1 MINIFKIWF
10 FTVVFLLKNK
20 HHVKQINE
28 KNDTEKGFELIK
40 DFSIYVLDKINI
52 NLSIKGEENLNDK
65 DNVLYIS
72 NHPSMIDAFILLTFI
87 KSPNSF
93 FIADSSKIILKF
105 PIIKHV
111 FKMMNNVFINR
122 KDMRSGIK
130 SLKEG
135 TQNLINGYNLVI
147 FPEGQISQVLSDDV
161 IGEFKGGAFK
171 TALEAKKDII
181 TISIIP
187 DVNIQKKP
195 SIFSPIKSTNVK
207 VIIDKKI
214 SYYEMENLKTSEIS
228 KITHDKIKKNI
239 KENKNV

>member
-1 MINIFKIWF
+1 MLNIIKIWF

-20 HHVKQINE
+20 RNVNQINKE
-28 KNDTEKGFELIK
+28 NDNDKCFELIK
-40 DFSIYVLDKINI
+40 DFSIYILDKINI
-52 NLSIKGEENLNDK
+52 NLLIEGEENLNVK

-93 FIADSSKIILKF
+93 FIADSSQVILKL

-111 FKMMNNVFINR
+111 FKRMNNVFINR
-122 KDMRSGIK
+122 QDMRSGIK
-130 SLKEG
+130 SLREG
-135 TQNLINGYNLVI
+135 TQNLNDGYNLVI

-161 IGEFKGGAFK
+161 IGDFKGGAFK
-171 TALEAKKDII
+171 TALDAKKDII

-187 DVNIQKKP
+187 DINIQKKP
-195 SIFSPIKSTNVK
+195 SIFSSIRSTNVK

-214 SYYEMENLKTSEIS
+214 TFSKIENLKTSEIS
-228 KITHDKIKKNI
+228 QMTHNKIKKNI
-239 KENKNV
+239 KENKNA

>member
-1 MINIFKIWF
+1 MINILKIWF

-20 HHVKQINE
+20 RYVNQINKE
-28 KNDTEKGFELIK
+28 NDTEKCFELIK
-40 DFSIYVLDKINI
+40 DFSIYILDKINI
-52 NLSIKGEENLNDK
+52 NLFIEGEENLNNEN
-65 DNVLYIS
+65 NVLYIS

-93 FIADSSKIILKF
+93 FIADSSKVILKL

-111 FKMMNNVFINR
+111 FKNMNNVFINR

-161 IGEFKGGAFK
+161 IGEFKGGSFK
-171 TALEAKKDII
+171 TALDAKKDII

-187 DVNIQKKP
+187 DITIQKKP
-195 SIFSPIKSTNVK
+195 SIFSSIRSTNVR
-207 VIIDKKI
+207 VIIDEKI
-214 SYYEMENLKTSEIS
+214 SFSEIEKLKTSEIS
-228 KITHDKIKKNI
+228 KVTHDKIKKHI
-239 KENKNV
+239 KENKNA